1 MLMVL
6 VLFILLAFAL
16 RISFVLLIPAAAG
29 ETDLDNTKE
38 KSLDT
43 LYDQLTRL
51 VTKSLTGSAH
61 FKVTHVLLTALAWML
76 LLPFLLVTSLCRDST
91 LTVVL
96 RLLLSTAALVV
107 TSLSLSLWELPAS
120 PCTDRGSCN
129 HKSMSVALVV
139 MTFLFLL
146 TTILRLVFKT
156 RAKKKLVKVRIIGAI
171 LEEISS
177 QGSHRIQ
184 QLVLALLMSLAVSS
198 GNHLLFQQT
207 FRGRKEEMKD
217 HMVACVLGE

>member
-16 RISFVLLIPAAAG
+16 RISFVLLIPAAAK
-29 ETDLDNTKE
+29 ETDLDITEE

-96 RLLLSTAALVV
+96 RLLLSAAALVV
-107 TSLSLSLWELPAS
+107 TSLSLSLWELPDT

-156 RAKKKLVKVRIIGAI
+156 RAKKKLVKVRIFGAI

-198 GNHLLFQQT
+198 GNHLLFLQT

-217 HMVACVLGE
+217 HVVACVLGE

>member
-16 RISFVLLIPAAAG
+16 RISFVLLIPAAE

-96 RLLLSTAALVV
+96 RLLLSAAALVV
-107 TSLSLSLWELPAS
+107 TSLSLGLWELPAT

-156 RAKKKLVKVRIIGAI
+156 RAKKKIVKVRIIGAI

-217 HMVACVLGE
+217 HVVACVLGE

>member
-29 ETDLDNTKE
+29 ETDLDITKE

-96 RLLLSTAALVV
+96 RLLLSAAALVV
-107 TSLSLSLWELPAS
+107 TSLSLSLWELPDT

>member
-1 MLMVL
+1 MVL

-16 RISFVLLIPAAAG
+16 RISFVLLIPAAAK
-29 ETDLDNTKE
+29 ETDLDITEE

-96 RLLLSTAALVV
+96 RLLLSAAALVV
-107 TSLSLSLWELPAS
+107 TSLSLGLWELPDT

-156 RAKKKLVKVRIIGAI
+156 RAKKKIVKVRIFGAI

-217 HMVACVLGE
+217 HVVACVLGE

>member
-1 MLMVL
+1 MVL

>member
-1 MLMVL
+1 MMVL

-16 RISFVLLIPAAAG
+16 RISFVLLIPAGAE
-29 ETDLDNTKE
+29 ETDLDITKE

-96 RLLLSTAALVV
+96 RLLLSAAALVV
-107 TSLSLSLWELPAS
+107 TSLSLGLWELPAS

-217 HMVACVLGE
+217 HVVACVLGE

>member
-1 MLMVL
+1 MVL

-16 RISFVLLIPAAAG
+16 RISFVLLIPAE
-29 ETDLDNTKE
+29 ETDLGNTK
-38 KSLDT
+38 DT

-96 RLLLSTAALVV
+96 RLLLSAAALVV
-107 TSLSLSLWELPAS
+107 TSLSLSLWELPTS

-146 TTILRLVFKT
+146 QLLP
-156 RAKKKLVKVRIIGAI
+156 
-171 LEEISS
+171 SS
-177 QGSHRIQ
+177 SHCSQ
-184 QLVLALLMSLAVSS
+184 QPYVPIYH
-198 GNHLLFQQT
+198 NNCT
-207 FRGRKEEMKD
+207 
-217 HMVACVLGE
+217 

>member
-1 MLMVL
+1 MVL

-16 RISFVLLIPAAAG
+16 RISFVLLIPAAAK
-29 ETDLDNTKE
+29 ETDLDITEE

-96 RLLLSTAALVV
+96 RLLLSAAALVV
-107 TSLSLSLWELPAS
+107 TSLSLSLWELPDT

-156 RAKKKLVKVRIIGAI
+156 RAKKKLVKVRIFGAI

-217 HMVACVLGE
+217 HVVACVLGE

>member
-1 MLMVL
+1 MMVL

-16 RISFVLLIPAAAG
+16 RISFVLLIPAAAK
-29 ETDLDNTKE
+29 ETDLDITEE

-107 TSLSLSLWELPAS
+107 TSLSLSLWELPDT

>member
-1 MLMVL
+1 MVL

-16 RISFVLLIPAAAG
+16 RISFVLLIPAGA
-29 ETDLDNTKE
+29 EDRDLDNTKE

-96 RLLLSTAALVV
+96 RLLLSAAALVV

-120 PCTDRGSCN
+120 PSTDRGSCN

>member
-1 MLMVL
+1 MMVL

-29 ETDLDNTKE
+29 ETDLDITEE

-96 RLLLSTAALVV
+96 RLLLSAAALVV
-107 TSLSLSLWELPAS
+107 TSLSLGLWELPDT